1 MKIPYGRQFIDN
13 RDILNVA
20 SALKKN
26 LITIKLI
33 NFFKIMEISKKRIL

>member
-20 SALKKN
+20 ECFKKEPYN
-26 LITIKLI
+26 SRSF
-33 NFFKIMEISKKRIL
+33 N

>member
-26 LITIKLI
+26 LITIKQFQ
-33 NFFKIMEISKKRIL
+33 NDISKAWIQIYHR